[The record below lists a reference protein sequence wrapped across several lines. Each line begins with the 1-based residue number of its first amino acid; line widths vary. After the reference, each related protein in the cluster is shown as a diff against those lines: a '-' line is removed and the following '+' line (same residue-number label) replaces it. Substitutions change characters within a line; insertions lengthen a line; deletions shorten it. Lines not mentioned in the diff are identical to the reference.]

1 MAGKSSISLLTYSQK
16 SLEPLGV
23 SSSLASLSF
32 LTTTPRLS
40 GHNPSVPIFSSP
52 TFQRQTFPLFFWLY
66 DTADSIGFPSITPT
80 GQAISVLVCLLSE
93 VVADGWFNWSERSC
107 VRGLS
112 SVTIAKSLQ
121 DKKAKYILYQH
132 VCSSIKPNIAQD
144 EADSIAFYQV
154 YNKKNRDKFK
164 IPKFLEHIVD
174 SNKTP
179 VVTLRTG
186 YKAFQVGMQGRQFTS
201 YWEIFVKTHELE
213 LGDTLVFIPE
223 SINSFTVQ
231 IYKPNG
237 VEKLFPWYHK
247 YYVYSYL

>member
-1 MAGKSSISLLTYSQK
+1 MPSTTAVKYNMEIENHHMYVHFFLSTFVCCAIK
-16 SLEPLGV
+16 IIWLEQNVTWHRNTEYRKLVNTEYRKLGNLKFDLMLFTELKMNTKFPWTVPL
-23 SSSLASLSF
+23 SDILKL
-32 LTTTPRLS
+32 
-40 GHNPSVPIFSSP
+40 HVPGS
-52 TFQRQTFPLFFWLY
+52 
-66 DTADSIGFPSITPT
+66 
-80 GQAISVLVCLLSE
+80 
-93 VVADGWFNWSERSC
+93 N
-107 VRGLS
+107 
-112 SVTIAKSLQ
+112 

-237 VEKLFPWYHK
+237 VEKLLSWYHK